1 MNMRILI
8 VGGGKLGY
16 YLAKTLAPDKHHLV
30 LVDEDQD
37 VCKKIA
43 NELSDTGIEVIHGD
57 GTDVIY
63 LNDADIEHADILI
76 AVTGYDETNL
86 VACLL
91 AKNYFN
97 VPRTIA
103 RVNNPKNINIFKQLG
118 VDSVVSSTAL
128 IADIIEL
135 EVDWS
140 CLNNMLSQRVGSIRM
155 KEIRVGRHAGVSRQ
169 DNCPAFPAGRHDDR
183 RADPGQASDH
193 TRRANRHSRRGLYG
207 CCHAVRKNG
216 QHHTAIRVGDLM
228 MKNVRQIILGLS
240 AEIGFSL
247 LLIGIGMLIAL
258 IRRVTGA

>member
-1 MNMRILI
+1 MRILI

-16 YLAKTLAPDKHHLV
+16 YLAKTLTPGKHHLV

-43 NELSDTGIEVIHGD
+43 NELSDRNIEVINGD
-57 GTDVIY
+57 GTDVVF
-63 LNDADIEHADILI
+63 LGDADIEHADILI
-76 AVTGYDETNL
+76 AATGYDETNL

-91 AKNYFN
+91 AKNYFS

-140 CLNNMLSQRVGSIRM
+140 CLNNMLSQPAGSIRL
-155 KEIRVGRHAGVSRQ
+155 KEIRVGRHAGVIGKTIAQLSL
-169 DNCPAFPAGRHDDR
+169 PAG
-183 RADPGQASDH
+183 
-193 TRRANRHSRRGLYG
+193 TMI
-207 CCHAVRKNG
+207 V
-216 QHHTAIRVGDLM
+216 
-228 MKNVRQIILGLS
+228 
-240 AEIGFSL
+240 
-247 LLIGIGMLIAL
+247 AL
-258 IRRVTGA
+258 IRDKHLIVPDGQTAIQGGDYMVAIIQSEKTDSIIRQFE